1 LSRAKK
7 YLGFNDWY
15 LILLG
20 VPLISIIVFLLIFGP
35 EKEMLSNFPCIFISM
50 VYTATYWFCVRQFL
64 IIYHKKYDDY
74 VFTIQRMLF
83 VLFWMLVIYFG
94 VKISVGFFFHVFFI
108 NLHDLLVENPLTE
121 ILTTGILLTGMFF
134 LYEGI
139 YYFNKSRL
147 IEIEKNK
154 LEKLTAE
161 QKLSTL
167 KNQVNPHF
175 LFNSLN
181 TLVTIIPEEPQL
193 AIKFVQEL
201 SKSYRGILEV
211 RDEKLIT
218 IETELHSL
226 ESYMYLLKTRFQGK
240 IHIYNKIDKRMM
252 NQFILPL
259 SLQILI
265 ENAVKHNITSKS
277 KPLEIKIHNDDQ
289 YVIVEN
295 NLQKKDQNYGSTK
308 LGLANI
314 KSRYKLLVNK
324 NIEVIEN
331 AESFIVKLP
340 IIKHMDHEDLDH

>member
-1 LSRAKK
+1 M
-7 YLGFNDWY
+7 GFNDWW
-15 LILLG
+15 LIIIGVPIISVIVNLMIFGTQSLELNLG
-20 VPLISIIVFLLIFGP
+20 VCILVGLLY
-35 EKEMLSNFPCIFISM
+35 
-50 VYTATYWFCVRQFL
+50 VATYWILTREFL
-64 IIYHKKYDDY
+64 ISYHKRYSDY
-74 VFTIQRMLF
+74 EFTTRRLIF
-83 VLFWMLVIYFG
+83 VIFWMLVIFNSVKFVLGFG
-94 VKISVGFFFHVFFI
+94 IHMFFPEI
-108 NLHDLLVENPLTE
+108 HDLLAKDRVVE
-121 ILTTGILLTGMFF
+121 ILTTGILLAGMFF

-139 YYFNKSRL
+139 YYFNKSKL

-154 LEKLTAE
+154 LERITAE

-181 TLVTIIPEEPQL
+181 TLVTIIPEEPKL

-201 SKSYRGILEV
+201 SKSYRKILEV

-218 IETELHSL
+218 LAKEL
-226 ESYMYLLKTRFQGK
+226 ESLDSYAYLLKTRFQGK
-240 IHIYNKIDKRMM
+240 LEISNTIDQRVI

-265 ENAVKHNITSKS
+265 ENAVKHNITSAS
-277 KPLEIKIHNDDQ
+277 RPLHINIYNKDG

-314 KSRYKLLVNK
+314 KSRYQLLINK
-324 NIEVIEN
+324 NIIVE
-331 AESFIVKLP
+331 ESKERFKVKLP
-340 IIKHMDHEDLDH
+340 IIKNIEHEDSSD